1 MRRLSSGSILI
12 GLAVAVCLAAALAF
26 SATTA
31 GMTAGKANLQSA
43 GAMAFGPD
51 GVLFVG
57 DSLGAAVFAIDTADT
72 KPAGAP
78 AKLEIK
84 GINEKIA
91 AMLGTAADQIAIN
104 DLKVNPVSKNIYLSA
119 SRGRGPDAIPV
130 ILRVDGAG
138 KIAPLAL
145 DNVKY
150 SMVALPNAPASQSG
164 QRSARVDTITEI
176 AYVDGNVLVAG
187 LSNEEFSSNLRTIP
201 FPFHGVSKGANVE
214 IFHGS
219 HGQYETNSPVRTFV
233 PYTIN
238 NQSYILAAYT
248 CTPLVKIPVSELK
261 PGNKVKGTT
270 IAEFGYGNR
279 PLDMVAYRKD
289 GHEYLL
295 MSNSNRGV
303 MKVSADHLDTY
314 KPITAPVTAEIA
326 GVPYKTIA
334 ELQGVQHLE
343 KFDEGSALILA
354 SAGKS
359 MDLRTVPLP

>member
-43 GAMAFGPD
+43 GPMAFGPD

-72 KPAGAP
+72 KAEGAP
-78 AKLEIK
+78 AKHEIK

-91 AMLGTAADQIAIN
+91 AMLGTAADQVAIN
-104 DLKVNPVSKNIYLSA
+104 DIKVNPISKNIYLSA

-145 DNVKY
+145 DNVKH
-150 SMVALPNAPASQSG
+150 SMVALPNASG
-164 QRSARVDTITEI
+164 ARVDTITEI

-201 FPFHGVSKGANVE
+201 FPFHGASKGANVE

-238 NQSYILAAYT
+238 NQPYILAAYT
-248 CTPLVKIPVSELK
+248 CTPLVKIPISELK

-343 KFDEGSALILA
+343 KFDEGNALILA

-359 MDLRTVPLP
+359 LDLRTVPLP

>member
-12 GLAVAVCLAAALAF
+12 GLAVAVWLAAALAF
-26 SATTA
+26 SATTG

-43 GAMAFGPD
+43 GPMAFGPD
-51 GVLFVG
+51 GILFVG
-57 DSLGAAVFAIDTADT
+57 DSQGAAVFAIDTADT
-72 KPAGAP
+72 KSEAAP

-84 GINEKIA
+84 GINDKIA

-104 DLKVNPVSKNIYLSA
+104 DIKVNPVSKNIYLSA

-164 QRSARVDTITEI
+164 QKSGRVDTITEI

-187 LSNEEFSSNLRTIP
+187 LSNEEFSSNMRTIP
-201 FPFHGVSKGANVE
+201 FPFHGASKGANVE

-295 MSNSNRGV
+295 MANSNRGV

-334 ELQGVQHLE
+334 ELKGVQRLE
-343 KFDEGSALILA
+343 KFDEGNALILA

-359 MDLRTVPLP
+359 LDLRTVPLP